1 MHPALS
7 APSDTRPRCIKREK
21 LRFFSYALDCS
32 FYVNLQLPTS
42 NRSFFSLRFRL
53 PTNNRA
59 KLTIVNKKTAFSLN
73 FGMIFSTHVKDWA
86 VISFLVFQPPEVM
99 SNEFTVL

>member
-1 MHPALS
+1 MGLQMPTMHPVRATALF
-7 APSDTRPRCIKREK
+7 A
-21 LRFFSYALDCS
+21 
-32 FYVNLQLPTS
+32 
-42 NRSFFSLRFRL
+42 LRFRL
-53 PTNNRA
+53 PTSNRA